1 MAHTNE
7 TTFLGLPVYG
17 ADDKGTWLGDVNG
30 TNAKIDTF
38 AATISGSVDSLD
50 TIANAAKDSADASA
64 EAVSGMSGDVT
75 ALQGSVNTIN
85 SLIGNGTPTT
95 TDKTIIGAI
104 NELKSDID
112 NIGTPTAAE
121 VSFDDTG
128 LSITADNVQDAIEAL
143 ISGGTT
149 GETIRFDA
157 TTGYI
162 QLKDGQG
169 WFNWAKASRAIW
181 DAIADA
187 TVLQTMGYSTYNAPT
202 VTSGANNVTIASDST
217 NGLGWVYV
225 AAQTSPYTLHI
236 EGTLTVTTPYGSG
249 TREALHIATYDSL
262 SGGTSSGATN
272 LGTYADS
279 GTVSATYNIPANKIV
294 GLNIDG
300 VNNGGVTLTLTEFY
314 GA

>member
-1 MAHTNE
+1 MAHTSE
-7 TTFLGLPVYG
+7 TSFLGLPVYG

-64 EAVSGMSGDVT
+64 EAVSGMTGDIT
-75 ALQGSVNTIN
+75 ALEGNVNTIN

-121 VSFDDTG
+121 VSFDDTS

-143 ISGGTT
+143 ASGGIT
-149 GETIRFDA
+149 GETIRYDA

-162 QLKDGQG
+162 QLKDGDG

-181 DAIADA
+181 DAIADSSI
-187 TVLQTMGYSTYNAPT
+187 LQTMGYSTYDAPN
-202 VTSGANNVTIASDST
+202 VTSGTNSITIASAST
-217 NGLGWVYV
+217 NGLGWVYIP
-225 AAQTSPYTLHI
+225 AQASPYTLHI
-236 EGTLTVTTPYGSG
+236 AGSLTVGNPYAGSG
-249 TREALHIATYDSL
+249 REALHISTYDSI
-262 SGGTSSGATN
+262 SGGSSSGSTN
-272 LGTYADS
+272 LKVYANTGAFAD
-279 GTVSATYNIPANKIV
+279 TLTIPAGKIL
-294 GLNIDG
+294 GLNVDG
-300 VNNGGVTLTLTEFY
+300 VNNGGVSITLSEFY